1 MKHIILL
8 TLLMLLC
15 VLTVSCA
22 TMQPQPTTEPDTAVA
37 EQKELISTRFF
48 AIGKDINSKDVF
60 LRLYWDKATGQVY
73 MAPKIQDKYWD
84 DPPKK
89 ADAPVEGE

>member
-1 MKHIILL
+1 MKHIIAILAIVML
-8 TLLMLLC
+8 TG
-15 VLTVSCA
+15 CA
-22 TMQPQPTTEPDTAVA
+22 TMQPTTEPDTAVA

-89 ADAPVEGE
+89 ADVPVEGE